1 MTDGLVA
8 TDEDLAAVTR
18 LLGRTPAGRFRV
30 VVRRRDG
37 TPAVILNA
45 PRLVDGTP
53 MPTMLWLVDA
63 ELVRE
68 VARIESGGGVRRFER
83 LVDAAA
89 LQAAHDDYATRRTAL
104 LDDDRAPA
112 PSGGVGG
119 TRQGVKCLHAHLAN
133 FLAGADD
140 PVGRLVADEVD
151 VDGLVPPAPSR
162 DRLTE

>member
-1 MTDGLVA
+1 LTDGLVA

-18 LLGRTPAGRFRV
+18 QLGRTPAGRFRV
-30 VVRRRDG
+30 VVRRLDG
-37 TPAVILNA
+37 TPVVILNA
-45 PRLVDGTP
+45 PRLEDGTP

-63 ELVRE
+63 ELVRK
-68 VARIESGGGVRRFER
+68 VARIESNGGVHRFEQ
-83 LVDAAA
+83 LVDADA
-89 LQAAHDDYATRRTAL
+89 LGRAHDDYASRRTAL
-104 LDDDRAPA
+104 LTDDRLPA

-119 TRQGVKCLHAHLAN
+119 TRRGVKCLHAHLAN

-151 VDGLVPPAPSR
+151 VDGLVPAAPSR